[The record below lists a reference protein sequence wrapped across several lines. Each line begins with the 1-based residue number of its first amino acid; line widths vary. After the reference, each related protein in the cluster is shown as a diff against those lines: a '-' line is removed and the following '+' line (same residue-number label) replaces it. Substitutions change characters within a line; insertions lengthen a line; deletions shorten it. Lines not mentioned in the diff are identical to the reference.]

1 MANIPIVKNE
11 RLDVSYPVGVI
22 GNGNLTYS
30 IALCLMRAGYTVHL
44 CTDDALEA
52 ENTISGHIS
61 DMTGVN
67 GAEKMAI
74 QRLWAT
80 QHLENIGDVSL
91 AIVIT
96 AEDIDVKT
104 EAIIAL
110 EEILS
115 PSVVI
120 AVNTES
126 IALDDLQR
134 SLENPS
140 RLIGLNWTEP
150 AHTTRFLEII
160 TNDITPPKLTDEIVH
175 LAKAWS
181 KDAYVVSNLGIRS
194 RLMSAMIR
202 EAFYLVE
209 NGYASRED
217 IDRACRNDAGYYL
230 PFAGNCRYMD
240 LMGTYAYG
248 LVMKDLNPDLSQKQ
262 VVPEFFEEIIRDG
275 GEGMK
280 NGCGLYQYSPQEI
293 KIWREVFNEFSY
305 LIQNLMNKYPFNY
318 LHQDRA

>member
-11 RLDVSYPVGVI
+11 RLDVSKPLGVI
-22 GNGNLTYS
+22 GNGNLAYS
-30 IALCLMRAGYTVHL
+30 IALCLMRSGHTVHL
-44 CTDDALEA
+44 CTDDPLEA
-52 ENTISGHIS
+52 ENMISGHIS
-61 DMTGVN
+61 DMAAVN
-67 GAEKMAI
+67 GAEKMATE
-74 QRLWAT
+74 RLWT
-80 QHLENIGDVSL
+80 THNLENIGDVSL

-96 AEDIDVKT
+96 AEDTELKT

-115 PSVVI
+115 PTVVI

-126 IALDDLQR
+126 ITLDELQQ
-134 SLENPS
+134 SSADPS

-160 TNDITPPKLTDEIVH
+160 TNDKTPAKLADEIKC
-175 LAKAWS
+175 LAKGWG
-181 KDAYVVSNLGIRS
+181 KDAYTVFNLGIRS

-217 IDRACRNDAGYYL
+217 IDRACRNDPGYYL

-248 LVMKDLNPDLSQKQ
+248 LVMKDLNPDLSRKQ

-280 NGCGLYQYSPQEI
+280 NGSGLYQYSPEDI

-305 LIQNLMNKYPFNY
+305 LIQNLMDKYPFDY
-318 LHQDRA
+318 LQQDRA